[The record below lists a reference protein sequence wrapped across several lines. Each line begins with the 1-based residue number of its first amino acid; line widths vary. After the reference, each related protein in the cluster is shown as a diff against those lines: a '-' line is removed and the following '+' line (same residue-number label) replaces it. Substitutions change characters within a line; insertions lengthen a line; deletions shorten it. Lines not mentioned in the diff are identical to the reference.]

1 MKLPK
6 SIEDR
11 RRSIRIEES
20 LPFKIG
26 HEGYEIEATT
36 VNISSTGVMCLVEK
50 DIPMMTQVQFGLSL
64 NDKILKAK
72 GVIVRKERDPESG
85 KFFVAIFF
93 SDIKE
98 KALEA
103 LITFIH
109 DRLRKKAGP

>member
-6 SIEDR
+6 PIEDR

-20 LPFKIG
+20 LPFKID
-26 HEGYEIEATT
+26 HEGYEIEAIT
-36 VNISSTGVMCLVEK
+36 VNISSTGAMCLMDR
-50 DIPMMTQVQFGLSL
+50 DIPMMTQVQVGFTLK
-64 NDKILKAK
+64 DKVIKAK

-103 LITFIH
+103 LNHFIQ
-109 DRLRKKAGP
+109 DRLRKTAGP